1 MPTTTQKTRK
11 PRAKE
16 TKIYNV
22 KQVLHISVA
31 MDNRLQQYVKDK
43 GIKAPAVCITAL
55 NDFLTANGL

>member
-1 MPTTTQKTRK
+1 MPTTTQKPRK
-11 PRAKE
+11 PRLHA

-31 MDNRLQQYVKDK
+31 MNERLQQYVKEK

-55 NDFLTANGL
+55 NDFLTANNF